1 MSEEMSEDQDQ
12 ELEADGPDRDV
23 IARASAD
30 AMWANDPASAGL
42 GMMLLDVGPGYALM
56 TMEVTDAM
64 TNGHDT
70 AHGGFI
76 FSLAD
81 SAFAFACNS
90 HGDRAVAQHCT
101 ITFIRPGKRGDR
113 LVASAHEVSRS
124 GRSGIYD
131 VQVSIGDEVIAE
143 FRGHSR
149 TVGGSWVEN
158 TDGAAEA

>member
-1 MSEEMSEDQDQ
+1 MMSDGSDGSELSEEGG
-12 ELEADGPDRDV
+12 ADLDAM
-23 IARASAD
+23 ARASAD

-42 GMMLLDVGPGYALM
+42 GMQLLDVGPGYALM
-56 TMEVTDAM
+56 SMEITAAM

-76 FSLAD
+76 FTLAD

-90 HGDRAVAQHCT
+90 HGDRAVAQHCA

-113 LVASAHEVSRS
+113 LVASAHEVSRT

-131 VQVSIGDEVIAE
+131 VQVSVGDEVIAE

-149 TVGGSWVEN
+149 TIGGRWVE
-158 TDGAAEA
+158 